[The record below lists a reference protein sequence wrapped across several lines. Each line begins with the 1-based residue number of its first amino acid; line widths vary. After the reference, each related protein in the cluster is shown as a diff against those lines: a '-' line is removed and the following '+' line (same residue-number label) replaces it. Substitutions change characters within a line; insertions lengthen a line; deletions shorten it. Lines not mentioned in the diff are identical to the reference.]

1 MEKEEGLVIQPRK
14 DRYSPDN
21 VYRIYMNIGRHPGA
35 KWVSFKDKE
44 TGEVTKG
51 IFLPDWETGGIRVSK
66 GRISFQLMAIPVE
79 GCINTH
85 VIVPAVHSGVDCGLG
100 KCGKKTIDFRKAVL
114 GTMYVSGEVAIKD
127 IRETIEKYARRKYL
141 LKIGRYK
148 KD

>member
-1 MEKEEGLVIQPRK
+1 MELKPRK

-21 VYRIYMNIGRHPGA
+21 IYRIYINIGNHPGA

-51 IFLPDWETGGIRVSK
+51 VFLPDWETGGIRIRR
-66 GRISFQLMAIPVE
+66 GYLRFEINAIPIK
-79 GCINTH
+79 GCMNTH
-85 VIVPAVHSGVDCGLG
+85 ILIPAVNKGVDCGLG
-100 KCGKKTIDFRKAVL
+100 IKKSSKQTYFSKSVI
-114 GTMYVSGEVAIKD
+114 GNMYVCGEILNEDQKK
-127 IRETIEKYARRKYL
+127 IIEKYVRKRGF

>member
-1 MEKEEGLVIQPRK
+1 MEVLKPRK

-21 VYRIYMNIGRHPGA
+21 VYRIYINIGNHPGA

-51 IFLPDWETGGIRVSK
+51 IFIPDWETGGIRIRRGGVK
-66 GRISFQLMAIPVE
+66 FEIHAIPVE
-79 GCINTH
+79 GCMNTH
-85 VIVPAVHSGVDCGLG
+85 ILIPAVSKGVDCGLG
-100 KCGKKTIDFRKAVL
+100 KGKKDIDFKKAVI
-114 GTMYVSGEVAIKD
+114 GSMYVCGEVVNEDQQKI
-127 IRETIEKYARRKYL
+127 IGKYVRRKRL